1 MDAAR
6 ASIDRAARKE
16 KNSVEPIPPGSRSP
30 VPTGNATREQ
40 DHTTG
45 HATPPKNLNVFGIRR
60 PSYPQFA
67 VMPRDFCPIFQ
78 WFLASPTVLSRKNQP
93 FWHSPKNDTRNI
105 LNSNNLC

>member
-1 MDAAR
+1 MDAER

-16 KNSVEPIPPGSRSP
+16 KNSDEPIPPGSRPP

-67 VMPRDFCPIFQ
+67 VAPRYFCPIFPL
-78 WFLASPTVLSRKNQP
+78 FLASTTALPRKIQS
-93 FWHSPKNDTRNI
+93 FWDSPKSDTHKM
-105 LNSNNLC
+105 LFPNNLC